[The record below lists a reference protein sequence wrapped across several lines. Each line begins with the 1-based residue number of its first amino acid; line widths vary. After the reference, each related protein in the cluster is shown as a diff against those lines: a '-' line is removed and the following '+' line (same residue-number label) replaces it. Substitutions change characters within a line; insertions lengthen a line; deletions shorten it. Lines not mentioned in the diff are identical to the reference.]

1 MSGLGALWGFIKSKL
16 GSAAFRDVGT
26 SAGNVVALNGSAQ
39 LPAVDGSLLTGVGS
53 GWSHDV
59 TSSAELATALAVP
72 GARIRAT
79 ASFTVNSSLAISA
92 GYYVLGRDDPDVQIT
107 FGSSGQLTAAA
118 ACGIDFYDPFWAKGD
133 TPFVVAGGSFG
144 ACFQATTNL
153 MLGGNL
159 SIQCNTS
166 GASLGCA
173 FNFSGLRI
181 RGGVYFQL
189 STLAGWADSFIFE
202 GTSSANAY
210 LYSQCAGWGRALF
223 TGDFRPFN
231 SGGGIA
237 SNYSALLYN
246 PGSPTAP
253 HYGPITFSGHAQNP
267 AVFILGNNGSR
278 VILDSVMSTDGTYI
292 PRVGLSGGAEC
303 RGGTFYPRYTD
314 TSDAALVA
322 FRGCRLLAPTFE
334 SGSDSYLHEACEFA
348 EAFTFPSDSKPV
360 LAGCFNTA
368 ALVFQSGSKPRIAD
382 HTIGNGT
389 SITLDSGA
397 AGRLV
402 RTRGAGTGAIT
413 NNDPLSIVTLS
424 ENVTWDTTP
433 HTRRW
438 QTSGGAALPDLDAF
452 ARKYQAAYFD
462 FAEAP
467 DPMPNKAPNAAPTPG
482 FCTFDAAASS
492 AGIDGKG
499 LDIDTND
506 ESFRFNPIG
515 IPRSAALDAGSMPE
529 WSFRFAYKPTASPPS
544 ATQTVANLS
553 DGASGAGE
561 FDLNHLITSGFLGF
575 WNGSSNVNGT
585 TALVAGTTYDL
596 IIQKRLVSGTP
607 TYEVYLDN
615 VLEISTTTNA
625 NVAVPVNATFGLGR
639 YATGGNGSSVGVYS
653 SLAHFLAAIPSAR
666 RAELAAGAVLVG
678 ADL

>member
-26 SAGNVVALNGSAQ
+26 SAGNVVQLNGSAQ

-53 GWSHDV
+53 GWTHDV

-118 ACGIDFYDPFWAKGD
+118 ACGIDFHDPFWAKGD
-133 TPFVVAGGSFG
+133 TPFVIAGGSFG

-153 MLGGNL
+153 MLGGHL

-173 FNFSGLRI
+173 FSFKGLRV

-189 STLAGWADSFIFE
+189 TYSAGWADSFIFD
-202 GTSSANAY
+202 GTNATNAY

-223 TGDFRPFN
+223 RGLFRPFN
-231 SGGGIA
+231 SGGNIA

-246 PGSPTAP
+246 PGNPTAP
-253 HYGPITFSGHAQNP
+253 HYGPITFTEHSQNP
-267 AVFILGNNGSR
+267 AVCVHGNNGSR
-278 VILDSVMSTDGTYI
+278 VILDSVMSTNATYI
-292 PRVGLSGGAEC
+292 PRVGLLGGADC
-303 RGGTFYPRYTD
+303 RGGTFHPRYTD

-334 SGSDSYLHEACEFA
+334 SGSDSHIHDACEFA

-360 LAGCFNTA
+360 LASCFNTA

-382 HTIGNGT
+382 HTVGNGT

-402 RTRGAGTGAIT
+402 RTRGAGTGTLT
-413 NNDPLSIVTLS
+413 NNDALSIVTLS
-424 ENVTWDTTP
+424 ENAAWDTTP
-433 HTRRW
+433 STRRYGDP
-438 QTSGGAALPDLDAF
+438 TLDALLDNHV
-452 ARKYQAAYFD
+452 AYWSGKTS
-462 FAEAP
+462 P
-467 DPMPNKAPNAAPTPG
+467 CPNKAPIAACNAGGAMRSITGAVASTGTAFDLVDATDQMIAPLNSWSPGAGDFSLRLNLDLDATSASEENIIDVGGGGNLALNLLSTGALRLYVGGVNVLDSSSSSITTGGGDQRVTVDRTNGTITIRVNGVSRGTVSDSTPL
-482 FCTFDAAASS
+482 AAADFVILG
-492 AGIDGKG
+492 ANGANAIDGKVSKITI
-499 LDIDTND
+499 LDM
-506 ESFRFNPIG
+506 G
-515 IPRSAALDAGSMPE
+515 IPDATEQLWDSFALA
-529 WSFRFAYKPTASPPS
+529 
-544 ATQTVANLS
+544 
-553 DGASGAGE
+553 GAG
-561 FDLNHLITSGFLGF
+561 
-575 WNGSSNVNGT
+575 
-585 TALVAGTTYDL
+585 A
-596 IIQKRLVSGTP
+596 
-607 TYEVYLDN
+607 
-615 VLEISTTTNA
+615 
-625 NVAVPVNATFGLGR
+625 
-639 YATGGNGSSVGVYS
+639 
-653 SLAHFLAAIPSAR
+653 
-666 RAELAAGAVLVG
+666 
-678 ADL
+678 

>member
-1 MSGLGALWGFIKSKL
+1 MSGLGALWGFVKSKL
-16 GSAAFRDVGT
+16 GSAAFLDVGT
-26 SAGNVVALNGSAQ
+26 GAGDVVQLNGSAQ

-53 GWSHDV
+53 GWTHDV

-133 TPFVVAGGSFG
+133 TPFVIAGGSFG

-153 MLGGNL
+153 MLGGHL
-159 SIQCNTS
+159 SIQGNTS

-173 FNFSGLRI
+173 FSFSGLRV
-181 RGGVYFQL
+181 RGGVSFQL
-189 STLAGWADSFIFE
+189 SASAGWADSFIFE

-223 TGDFRPFN
+223 RGLFRPFN
-231 SGGGIA
+231 SGGNIA
-237 SNYSALLYN
+237 SNYTTLLYN
-246 PGSPTAP
+246 PGHPTAP
-253 HYGPITFSGHAQNP
+253 HYGPITFTEHSQNP
-267 AVFILGNNGSR
+267 AVCVQGNNGSR
-278 VILDSVMSTDGTYI
+278 VILASVMSTDATYI
-292 PRVGLSGGAEC
+292 PRVGLLGGADC

-334 SGSDSYLHEACEFA
+334 SGSDSHIHDACEFA

-402 RTRGAGTGAIT
+402 RTRGAGTGALT
-413 NNDPLSIVTLS
+413 NNDPSSVVTLS
-424 ENVTWDTTP
+424 ENPASDTTP
-433 HTRRW
+433 STRRYGDP
-438 QTSGGAALPDLDAF
+438 TLDALLDNHV
-452 ARKYQAAYFD
+452 AYWSGK
-462 FAEAP
+462 ASP
-467 DPMPNKAPNAAPTPG
+467 CPNKAPLTACNAGGNLFTVTGNVLSVSDAFDLVDPTDQMMAILNGWAPGYGPFTLRLDIDLDVASG
-482 FCTFDAAASS
+482 GEENIIGDGTGNFSLNLLSSGALRIYVGATYYDTSSS
-492 AGIDGKG
+492 AITTGAGNQRVTLERTDTTLKIYVNGVQVLTTTDSSLIAPINYFYLGGVGANSIDGKVKKITLLNTG
-499 LDIDTND
+499 IADATEQLWDT
-506 ESFRFNPIG
+506 
-515 IPRSAALDAGSMPE
+515 
-529 WSFRFAYKPTASPPS
+529 
-544 ATQTVANLS
+544 
-553 DGASGAGE
+553 
-561 FDLNHLITSGFLGF
+561 
-575 WNGSSNVNGT
+575 
-585 TALVAGTTYDL
+585 
-596 IIQKRLVSGTP
+596 
-607 TYEVYLDN
+607 
-615 VLEISTTTNA
+615 
-625 NVAVPVNATFGLGR
+625 
-639 YATGGNGSSVGVYS
+639 YS
-653 SLAHFLAAIPSAR
+653 
-666 RAELAAGAVLVG
+666 LVG
-678 ADL
+678 AGA